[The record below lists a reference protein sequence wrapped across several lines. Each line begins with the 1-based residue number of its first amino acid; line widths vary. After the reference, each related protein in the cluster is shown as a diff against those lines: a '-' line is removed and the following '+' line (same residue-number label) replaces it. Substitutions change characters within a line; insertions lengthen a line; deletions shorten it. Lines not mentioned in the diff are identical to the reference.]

1 MARIRVIQT
10 RSKIKQPEKL
20 KRTIDALGLDRP
32 NHSVI
37 HEDTPQIRGMIRTV
51 EHMVRVEELDD

>member
-1 MARIRVIQT
+1 MSRIRVIQT

-32 NHSVI
+32 NNSVI